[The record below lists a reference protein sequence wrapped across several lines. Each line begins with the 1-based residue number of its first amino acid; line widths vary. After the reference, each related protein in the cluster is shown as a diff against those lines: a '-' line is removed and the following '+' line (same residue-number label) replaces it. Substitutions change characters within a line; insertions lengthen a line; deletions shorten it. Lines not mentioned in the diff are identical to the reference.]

1 MPKIVDHEARRFEL
15 SAVAASLIAQGGLEA
30 ATIREIAQTSGHSK
44 GVVEHYFENK
54 EELISGALA
63 WANHCYEQRVE
74 KATAGMSGIRALRR
88 RIEATLPLNKNT
100 RDEWKVRLVFWSMA
114 AVQPE
119 LRRQQER
126 RFLKAV
132 AQRVI

>member
-1 MPKIVDHEARRFEL
+1 
-15 SAVAASLIAQGGLEA
+15 
-30 ATIREIAQTSGHSK
+30 
-44 GVVEHYFENK
+44 
-54 EELISGALA
+54 
-63 WANHCYEQRVE
+63 
-74 KATAGMSGIRALRR
+74 MSGIRALRR

-132 AQRVI
+132 AFFERDIVAAIEAGEISDCGDTTVQARHLVNMTTGISTAALHHVSLYNKSLLLHEIDFIVERLASAN